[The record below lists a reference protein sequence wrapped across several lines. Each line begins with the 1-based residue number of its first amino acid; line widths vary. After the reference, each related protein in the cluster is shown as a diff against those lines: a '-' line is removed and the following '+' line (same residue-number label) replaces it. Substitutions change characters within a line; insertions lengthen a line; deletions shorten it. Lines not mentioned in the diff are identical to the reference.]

1 MSTNRSIYVACYV
14 SDCCI
19 LVHLSC
25 IRLHSSVASKLS
37 PTTIVCIKSKFTLRM
52 GNRPPVEG
60 MYKCTTEADSRV
72 SSTIAESVNTNQWK
86 LIGSGAWNDYVH
98 VTAPYKY

>member
-1 MSTNRSIYVACYV
+1 MS
-14 SDCCI
+14 
-19 LVHLSC
+19 
-25 IRLHSSVASKLS
+25 
-37 PTTIVCIKSKFTLRM
+37 
-52 GNRPPVEG
+52 NRPPMEG

-98 VTAPYKY
+98 VTSPYKY